1 MPGSRKTSLIAPAMA
16 PKRVEARESPPAPGL
31 APQAEHLVAMGEFH
45 YAAAAGSPLQRR
57 ATNAAAGPD
66 SAGPSTAAGPAN
78 RNAPANRTGL
88 PDRLK
93 AGIESLSGYSLD
105 KVKVSYNSS
114 RPAQLMAHAY
124 ARGHEIHIA
133 PGKQAHLPH
142 EAWHLV
148 QQAQGR
154 VANTTQAAGLPVNDD
169 DALEREADV
178 MGRKAAGLSPD
189 RAAGT
194 PATLAPLPAAASPAA
209 AGPAQLGKFN
219 DEERKRL
226 FEKLA
231 RSRVRNKFK
240 KARPKGRRRIIK
252 KQAKFN
258 YGYKEADLARLLGG
272 DPDAGQALI
281 PYNPQLNP
289 DINPAY
295 SQIDLGDTRGY
306 YRRGFGGQPFL
317 YLDSSAYSDKQI
329 PSNYDD
335 VIAHFK
341 GQDAEVAFDI
351 LSAIESGETSGKD
364 RQSQARSLFLLLT
377 QFIEPHST
385 RVPGA
390 DKLAR
395 ALLRRIALGQLTFQQ
410 AFNRKNGLFVSAWA
424 TKGGAP
430 KGGQVAGRALFGF
443 SKDADRYDLESLE
456 DYLGDSL
463 VDELLETVDG
473 YYSDESDTEDDGDD
487 FVDPGADVGT
497 DPRNVS
503 LERINAALETLG
515 LSARVHNRDQV
526 VLLPSLWKLIKEESH
541 KLLLLHHPDKGGTQ
555 DAFDQIWNAR
565 QLLLDV
571 IAEFAKKGFIDINQ
585 RNLDIHLNDEGL
597 APQPVA
603 GDGNCF
609 YAAVLDQIHY
619 LDGIAADPAVLRQR
633 VAQLILDNA
642 AYFQVFTTGEQLNRI
657 VDDILT
663 SRSWRNIGGDF
674 APQLIATVLQRPVR
688 IIQPSGPL
696 VIDPIGGLNLDGTNT
711 FVTGNRRIN
720 LAYDG
725 QTHYDSTRNTRQ
737 QLQDG

>member
-57 ATNAAAGPD
+57 ATNAAASPD
-66 SAGPSTAAGPAN
+66 SAGPSTAAGPAS

-154 VANTTQAAGLPVNDD
+154 VATTTQAAGLPVNDD
-169 DALEREADV
+169 AALEREADV
-178 MGRKAAGLSPD
+178 MGRKAAGLTPD

-231 RSRVRNKFK
+231 WSRLRNQFK
-240 KARPKGRRRIIK
+240 KARPKGRRRIFK
-252 KQAKFN
+252 KQARFN
-258 YGYKEADLARLLGG
+258 YGYKEADFVRLLGSA
-272 DPDAGQALI
+272 PSAGLALI
-281 PYNPQLNP
+281 PYSPQLNP

-341 GQDAEVAFDI
+341 GRDAEVAFDI

-364 RQSQARSLFLLLT
+364 RQGQARSLFLLLT

-473 YYSDESDTEDDGDD
+473 YYSDESDTEDDGDEFLD
-487 FVDPGADVGT
+487 LDADEGT

-515 LSARVHNRDQV
+515 LSGRLEKRDQV
-526 VLLPSLWKLIKEESH
+526 VQLPSLGKLIKEESH

-696 VIDPIGGLNLDGTNT
+696 VIDPIGGLTLNGTNT
-711 FVTGNRRIN
+711 FVTGNRQIN

>member
-1 MPGSRKTSLIAPAMA
+1 M
-16 PKRVEARESPPAPGL
+16 
-31 APQAEHLVAMGEFH
+31 
-45 YAAAAGSPLQRR
+45 
-57 ATNAAAGPD
+57 
-66 SAGPSTAAGPAN
+66 
-78 RNAPANRTGL
+78 
-88 PDRLK
+88 
-93 AGIESLSGYSLD
+93 
-105 KVKVSYNSS
+105 
-114 RPAQLMAHAY
+114 
-124 ARGHEIHIA
+124 
-133 PGKQAHLPH
+133 
-142 EAWHLV
+142 
-148 QQAQGR
+148 
-154 VANTTQAAGLPVNDD
+154 
-169 DALEREADV
+169 
-178 MGRKAAGLSPD
+178 
-189 RAAGT
+189 
-194 PATLAPLPAAASPAA
+194 
-209 AGPAQLGKFN
+209 
-219 DEERKRL
+219 
-226 FEKLA
+226 
-231 RSRVRNKFK
+231 
-240 KARPKGRRRIIK
+240 
-252 KQAKFN
+252 
-258 YGYKEADLARLLGG
+258 
-272 DPDAGQALI
+272 
-281 PYNPQLNP
+281 
-289 DINPAY
+289 
-295 SQIDLGDTRGY
+295 
-306 YRRGFGGQPFL
+306 
-317 YLDSSAYSDKQI
+317 
-329 PSNYDD
+329 
-335 VIAHFK
+335 
-341 GQDAEVAFDI
+341 
-351 LSAIESGETSGKD
+351 
-364 RQSQARSLFLLLT
+364 
-377 QFIEPHST
+377 
-385 RVPGA
+385 
-390 DKLAR
+390 
-395 ALLRRIALGQLTFQQ
+395 
-410 AFNRKNGLFVSAWA
+410 
-424 TKGGAP
+424 
-430 KGGQVAGRALFGF
+430 
-443 SKDADRYDLESLE
+443 
-456 DYLGDSL
+456 
-463 VDELLETVDG
+463 DELLETVDG

-487 FVDPGADVGT
+487 FVDPGADLGT

>member
-1 MPGSRKTSLIAPAMA
+1 MPGPRKTSLIAPAMA

-31 APQAEHLVAMGEFH
+31 APPGEHLVAMGEFH

-57 ATNAAAGPD
+57 ATNAAGGPD
-66 SAGPSTAAGPAN
+66 PTTEPAS

-154 VANTTQAAGLPVNDD
+154 VATTSQAAGLPVNDD
-169 DALEREADV
+169 AALEREADV
-178 MGRKAAGLSPD
+178 MGRQAAGLTPD

-194 PATLAPLPAAASPAA
+194 PATLEPIPAAASPAA

-231 RSRVRNKFK
+231 KSRLRNQFK

-252 KQAKFN
+252 KQARFN

-272 DPDAGQALI
+272 DPDAGGALTV
-281 PYNPQLNP
+281 YNPRLNP
-289 DINPAY
+289 GINPAY
-295 SQIDLGDTRGY
+295 SQIDLGDTQGY

-341 GQDAEVAFDI
+341 GRDAEVAFDI

-364 RQSQARSLFLLLT
+364 RQGQARSLFLLLT

-410 AFNRKNGLFVSAWA
+410 AFNR
-424 TKGGAP
+424 
-430 KGGQVAGRALFGF
+430 
-443 SKDADRYDLESLE
+443 
-456 DYLGDSL
+456 
-463 VDELLETVDG
+463 
-473 YYSDESDTEDDGDD
+473 
-487 FVDPGADVGT
+487 
-497 DPRNVS
+497 
-503 LERINAALETLG
+503 
-515 LSARVHNRDQV
+515 
-526 VLLPSLWKLIKEESH
+526 
-541 KLLLLHHPDKGGTQ
+541 
-555 DAFDQIWNAR
+555 
-565 QLLLDV
+565 
-571 IAEFAKKGFIDINQ
+571 
-585 RNLDIHLNDEGL
+585 
-597 APQPVA
+597 
-603 GDGNCF
+603 
-609 YAAVLDQIHY
+609 
-619 LDGIAADPAVLRQR
+619 
-633 VAQLILDNA
+633 
-642 AYFQVFTTGEQLNRI
+642 
-657 VDDILT
+657 
-663 SRSWRNIGGDF
+663 
-674 APQLIATVLQRPVR
+674 
-688 IIQPSGPL
+688 
-696 VIDPIGGLNLDGTNT
+696 
-711 FVTGNRRIN
+711 
-720 LAYDG
+720 
-725 QTHYDSTRNTRQ
+725 
-737 QLQDG
+737 